1 MKVDV
6 ILFLAV
12 VAWIVAG
19 TISLLLAHR
28 AGRTWGFYP
37 EGRRLCRFMVIV
49 QAPALVLDHLWLTT
63 YYALYEG
70 EAWEPMIAPRLLKG
84 LFKNPDLSPEEVLA
98 QMREQD
104 AAK

>member
-28 AGRTWGFYP
+28 AGHTWGFYP
-37 EGRRLCRFMVIV
+37 RDRRLCRLMVIV

-70 EAWEPMIAPRLLKG
+70 EAWEPMIAPRLLRG
-84 LFKNPDLSPEEVLA
+84 LFKHPDLKPEEVLA
-98 QMREQD
+98 RMREQGD
-104 AAK
+104 RR